1 MEKMDGMSMDLK
13 AENIAQLK
21 ALFPEAVTEG
31 KVDFEVLKAL
41 LGGEIEQRQEYYK
54 FTWNG
59 KEAARAYARTR
70 SMGTLRPCVEES
82 SGKDG
87 TPGKFDSEN
96 LYIEGDNLEVLKL
109 LQGAY
114 HKRVKMI
121 YIDPPYNTG
130 HDFVYPDNF
139 KDSIGNYKA
148 LTGQTDD
155 EGKSTRANPETSGR
169 YHTDWLN
176 MMYPRLI
183 LARNLLTDDGVIFIS
198 IDDSE
203 VDNLK
208 KLCNE
213 VFGEENF
220 VTNLVWQST
229 AGSNTGTDIV
239 TITENVIVFTKSRES
254 FIFDGM
260 PASDNSYV
268 LSDEYENVRGKYAI
282 DKLDRRRVGSH
293 YSSALDYPIEMPD
306 GSLRY
311 PGGGKSQSDEGW
323 NYLWSKTKVDWGIK
337 NGFIVF
343 KKNGDDW
350 AVYNKRYEKIDNEG
364 NFVKRTIPFRNLI
377 TSDQCNT
384 AQGTSEIRNLFGFR
398 GFDFPKPSTFL
409 HHLLLTAVSSSP
421 NGIILDFFSGSATTA
436 HAVQQLNAEDGG
448 NRKYIMVQLPEVCEE
463 GTEAAK
469 AGYSNICEIGK
480 ERIRRAAKKVVSD
493 KWEVISKEEKA
504 KYGCKELS
512 RSDCLAKGNE
522 CGNNDLFSG
531 EKTAERGTVCA
542 VGSNAAGGGI
552 HSLQHSGGTS
562 TELNQGISAISG
574 NSTGEQGRTGNAT
587 PSLRSSE
594 LPCPYGHFG
603 SHGATSGS
611 GQDAPCPYKNTNH
624 CPLITKYC
632 SDMGFK
638 VFKLDTSNLL
648 PWNPNADE
656 LEQNLFAAVDNVLEG
671 RSTDDL
677 LYEVMLKCNLPLTL
691 PIEKKVVGSGAVGSG
706 VVSSGVVGSGVVGSG
721 QTNTIYLVGAGAL
734 AICLDKNIPATIA
747 EEIVR
752 LRDEYAPIV
761 PMQVVFRD
769 NGFNDVTKTNALQ
782 ILKQAGFEEKS
793 IQTI

>member
-1 MEKMDGMSMDLK
+1 MNKMDGMSMDLK

-87 TPGKFDSEN
+87 TPGKFDSDN

-109 LQGAY
+109 LQGPY
-114 HKRVKMI
+114 HKKVKMI

-130 HDFVYPDNF
+130 KDFVYPDNF

-183 LARNLLTDDGVIFIS
+183 LARNLLSRDGVIFIS
-198 IDDSE
+198 IDDNE
-203 VDNLK
+203 FANLK
-208 KLCNE
+208 SICDN

-220 VTNLVWQST
+220 IGEIIWQT
-229 AGSNTGTDIV
+229 ATDNNASQISIEHEYIIAYAKEKDLHGAWEKPSVKIKAILEKYAELKQRFSNDFEVICQELRKWINVVKKTHEVDLGGVAHYNYVDEKGVFYPGNSANTKPGGYTFDIIHPV
-239 TITENVIVFTKSRES
+239 DNEVCAKPDNGYRWPLATFEEADRRGDVLWGDDHNSIPKIKKRAETAMELLKSVYYEDNRATTKS
-254 FIFDGM
+254 
-260 PASDNSYV
+260 
-268 LSDEYENVRGKYAI
+268 LT
-282 DKLDRRRVGSH
+282 
-293 YSSALDYPIEMPD
+293 ALM
-306 GSLRY
+306 
-311 PGGGKSQSDEGW
+311 GGKVFDNPKSTQLISTIMSFV
-323 NYLWSKTKVDWGIK
+323 LKT
-337 NGFIVF
+337 
-343 KKNGDDW
+343 GD
-350 AVYNKRYEKIDNEG
+350 
-364 NFVKRTIPFRNLI
+364 
-377 TSDQCNT
+377 
-384 AQGTSEIRNLFGFR
+384 
-398 GFDFPKPSTFL
+398 
-409 HHLLLTAVSSSP
+409 
-421 NGIILDFFSGSATTA
+421 IILDFFAGSSTTA
-436 HAVQQLNAEDGG
+436 EAAMRNAIEMEMDL
-448 NRKYIMVQLPEVCEE
+448 KFILVQLPETTYEIKNGKKV
-463 GTEAAK
+463 AK
-469 AGYSNICEIGK
+469 KDSKVAFSMGYETICEIGK
-480 ERIRRAAKKVVSD
+480 ERIRRAAKK
-493 KWEVISKEEKA
+493 I
-504 KYGCKELS
+504 
-512 RSDCLAKGNE
+512 KGE
-522 CGNNDLFSG
+522 HPDWSG
-531 EKTAERGTVCA
+531 
-542 VGSNAAGGGI
+542 
-552 HSLQHSGGTS
+552 
-562 TELNQGISAISG
+562 
-574 NSTGEQGRTGNAT
+574 
-587 PSLRSSE
+587 
-594 LPCPYGHFG
+594 
-603 SHGATSGS
+603 
-611 GQDAPCPYKNTNH
+611 
-624 CPLITKYC
+624 
-632 SDMGFK
+632 DMGFK

-648 PWNPNADE
+648 PWNPNAEE

-671 RSTDDL
+671 RTTDDL
-677 LYEVMLKCNLPLTL
+677 LHEILLKCNLPLTL
-691 PIEKKVVGSGAVGSG
+691 PIEKKQCGS
-706 VVSSGVVGSGVVGSG
+706 
-721 QTNTIYLVGAGAL
+721 NTIYLVGAGAL